1 MPPPWSGSTTLTAS
15 TLLVRL
21 RVLRTRLLTGCLSS
35 TRLRA
40 GTAGHVQL
48 QRTHARTR
56 SATCTF
62 PGTKGGSAGHAPSA
76 ALLKAT
82 LLAGAA
88 TMTGIARATGA
99 ALAPPPTPF
108 QGFGRVDLSAS
119 LPLAGDRRGYRLQ
132 VIDGAFFEA
141 DGLEHTYNITVAA
154 STNTSS
160 PPMPLIVT
168 LVWFDIPAFPGARYV
183 LVNNLDLKVEMA
195 GGGNAWLGNG
205 GASNNASIPD
215 YRNNV
220 EKVGSWRTATRADM
234 PVLSGSPA

>member
-1 MPPPWSGSTTLTAS
+1 
-15 TLLVRL
+15 
-21 RVLRTRLLTGCLSS
+21 
-35 TRLRA
+35 
-40 GTAGHVQL
+40 
-48 QRTHARTR
+48 
-56 SATCTF
+56 
-62 PGTKGGSAGHAPSA
+62 
-76 ALLKAT
+76 
-82 LLAGAA
+82 
-88 TMTGIARATGA
+88 MTGIARATGA

-220 EKVGSWRTATRADM
+220 EKVGSWRTATQADIACCQARL
-234 PVLSGSPA
+234 PLTGEHVHAEQNALSCICAFVSLMHTTPGFDQGSRSR